1 MRDDEHELPM
11 NDATDDGADDL
22 VIRRAAGELRSPV
35 RFGADFDAR
44 VMAAVRAAAADDAVE
59 RRVAEE
65 EHVLPIAS
73 APSGAPSRRVHG
85 VRGAWAWIASPRTLR
100 VSPLAGLAAAAAL
113 AFVFFEVARR
123 PEATTVAQ
131 VPTQAGDTGSGARVS
146 PAVTPVANTGV
157 QQVQFV
163 LVAPSAKSVSLVGDF
178 NDWNAAATP
187 LTPVRAGGVWTI
199 TVPLAPGRYTYNFV
213 VDGSRVMPDPAAPPA
228 PADDFGT
235 PASVVT
241 VAGAQS

>member
-1 MRDDEHELPM
+1 MRDENELPM
-11 NDATDDGADDL
+11 HDATDDGADDL

-35 RFGADFDAR
+35 RFSADFDAR

-59 RRVAEE
+59 RRVAAEDG
-65 EHVLPIAS
+65 VLPIGGAS
-73 APSGAPSRRVHG
+73 PRRERG
-85 VRGAWAWIASPRTLR
+85 VRRAWAWIASPRTLR

-113 AFVFFEVARR
+113 AFVLLEVARR
-123 PEATTVAQ
+123 PAAQAPEQQVAS
-131 VPTQAGDTGSGARVS
+131 ARDTGASPEVSRV
-146 PAVTPVANTGV
+146 VPVANAGTQV

-178 NDWNAAATP
+178 NDWNATATP

>member
-1 MRDDEHELPM
+1 MRDDNELPGFAD
-11 NDATDDGADDL
+11 DATDDGGDDL
-22 VIRRAAGELRSPV
+22 LIRRAARELKAPV
-35 RFGADFDAR
+35 AFGADFDAR

-59 RRVAEE
+59 HRVDANVREATVRE
-65 EHVLPIAS
+65 A
-73 APSGAPSRRVHG
+73 
-85 VRGAWAWIASPRTLR
+85 RGARRAWGWVIRPRTLR

-113 AFVFFEVARR
+113 AFVMVGVRRQPVTEVAQQ
-123 PEATTVAQ
+123 PAAASASAT
-131 VPTQAGDTGSGARVS
+131 P
-146 PAVTPVANTGV
+146 VTPVSRAAV

-163 LVAPSAKSVSLVGDF
+163 LVAPSARSVALVGDF
-178 NDWNAAATP
+178 NDWSAAP
-187 LTPVRAGGVWTI
+187 LTPVQVGGAWSI

-213 VDGSRVMPDPAAPPA
+213 VDGSRVRPDPAAPEA